1 MIAILSMAG
10 AAVGATGASEGY
22 EIPTALSTTRKTS
35 SFARKG
41 LTCAGEV
48 VIFLPVGEPSPSP
61 TLPSAVE
68 VAVRRE
74 FSNRRAFMPR
84 IGDVAGQAD
93 GVGGARRAQGK
104 RGERSAAA
112 RREEGGGK
120 APSASSQDVSEMRAH
135 QARLI
140 EAAKNAPDVRADRV
154 AQAKARVREGFYDR
168 PETRAAVADR
178 LLQSFGVKSRPG
190 G

>member
-1 MIAILSMAG
+1 
-10 AAVGATGASEGY
+10 
-22 EIPTALSTTRKTS
+22 
-35 SFARKG
+35 
-41 LTCAGEV
+41 
-48 VIFLPVGEPSPSP
+48 
-61 TLPSAVE
+61 
-68 VAVRRE
+68 
-74 FSNRRAFMPR
+74 
-84 IGDVAGQAD
+84 
-93 GVGGARRAQGK
+93 
-104 RGERSAAA
+104 
-112 RREEGGGK
+112 
-120 APSASSQDVSEMRAH
+120 MRAH